1 MLTDN
6 DTLHRSSLLQRYHI
20 MTYTS
25 SKPICVEKVQFHL
38 EPGSGIACGLKAMA
52 DIDAFVVILAACSSM
67 SSNIV
72 PGRPGVS
79 IITSSPRQ
87 KGEVGPRL
95 ILGPFRFANHD
106 CSPNCQVCIS

>member
-1 MLTDN
+1 MA
-6 DTLHRSSLLQRYHI
+6 
-20 MTYTS
+20 YTAP
-25 SKPICVEKVQFHL
+25 KTIRVEKVQFHQ
-38 EPGSGIACGLKAMA
+38 EPGSGIACGVRAIA
-52 DIDAFVVILAACSSM
+52 DIDAFVVILATCSSM

-72 PGRPGVS
+72 PGRQGVS
-79 IITSSPRQ
+79 IIASSPRQ

>member
-1 MLTDN
+1 
-6 DTLHRSSLLQRYHI
+6 

-25 SKPICVEKVQFHL
+25 PNPISVEKVQFHL
-38 EPGSGIACGLKAMA
+38 EHGSSIACGLKAMV
-52 DIDAFVVILAACSSM
+52 DIDAFVVILAACGSM

-72 PGRPGVS
+72 PGRSGVS

-106 CSPNCQVCIS
+106 CSPNCQVCMLIIIDK